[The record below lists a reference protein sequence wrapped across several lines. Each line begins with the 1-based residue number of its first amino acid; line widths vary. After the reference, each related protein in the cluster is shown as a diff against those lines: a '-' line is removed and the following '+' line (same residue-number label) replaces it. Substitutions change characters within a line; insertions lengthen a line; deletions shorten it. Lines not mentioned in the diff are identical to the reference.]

1 LQWLE
6 IVKNRTPWRNA
17 PLQEAVFE
25 IRFPSISDYAL
36 FAGGMAMSQKQYFPT
51 TQKLQ
56 VVDIPEIIELAGLV
70 KHRFI
75 SQDQSLLFQTGSDVI
90 SINSINYKGLPIFLD
105 NIEKILIAAESFVEL
120 SNFTKLGLR
129 YINRFPGVENPAA
142 VLNIN
147 LPFSDMDVSKTQV
160 LQIQEVNKI
169 DEEGALMSL
178 NIQFI
183 AAPKDLILDLDV
195 SLNLPQESWDVA
207 AILSWANKAH
217 DIIWDKFQT
226 LISESEKEVRI

>member
-1 LQWLE
+1 
-6 IVKNRTPWRNA
+6 VKNHKPWRNA

-25 IRFPSISDYAL
+25 IRFPSIGDYAL
-36 FAGGMAMSQKQYFPT
+36 FAGGMAMSQKQDFPT

-75 SQDQSLLFQTGSDVI
+75 SQDQSLLFQTGNDVM
-90 SINSINYKGLPIFLD
+90 SINSVNYKGFTAFLE
-105 NIEKILIAAESFVEL
+105 NIEKILIAAEEFVEL
-120 SNFTKLGLR
+120 SSFTKLGLR
-129 YINRFPGVENPAA
+129 YINRFPDIENPAA

-147 LPFSDMDVSKTQV
+147 LPFSNMDVSRTQL

-169 DEEGALMSL
+169 DEEGTSIGT

-183 AAPKDLILDLDV
+183 APSKDLILDLDA
-195 SLNLPQESWDVA
+195 SLNLPQESWDIT
-207 AILSWANKAH
+207 AISIWADQAH

-226 LISESEKEVRI
+226 LISENEKEVRI

>member
-1 LQWLE
+1 MQWLE
-6 IVKNRTPWRNA
+6 IVKNRKPWRNA

-90 SINSINYKGLPIFLD
+90 SINSINYKGFPTFSD
-105 NIEKILIAAESFVEL
+105 NIEKILIAAES
-120 SNFTKLGLR
+120 
-129 YINRFPGVENPAA
+129 
-142 VLNIN
+142 
-147 LPFSDMDVSKTQV
+147 FSDMDVSKTQV

-169 DEEGALMSL
+169 DEEGTLMSL

-195 SLNLPQESWDVA
+195 SLNLSQESWDVA
-207 AILSWANKAH
+207 AISSWANKAH
-217 DIIWDKFQT
+217 DIIWDKFKT

>member
-1 LQWLE
+1 M
-6 IVKNRTPWRNA
+6 KNHKPWRNA

-25 IRFPSISDYAL
+25 IRFPSIGDYAL
-36 FAGGMAMSQKQYFPT
+36 FAGGMAMSQKQDFPT

-70 KHRFI
+70 KHRFM
-75 SQDQSLLFQTGSDVI
+75 SQDQSLIFQTGSDVI
-90 SINSINYKGLPIFLD
+90 SINSLSYKGFPTFLE
-105 NIEKILIAAESFVEL
+105 NIERILFAAENFVEL
-120 SNFTKLGLR
+120 SNLTKLGLR
-129 YINRFPGVENPAA
+129 YINRFTGIENPAT

-147 LPFSDMDVSKTQV
+147 LPFSNMDVSKTQI
-160 LQIQEVNKI
+160 LQIQEVNKV
-169 DEEGALMSL
+169 DEEGTLMSL

-183 AAPKDLILDLDV
+183 ATPKDLILDLDV
-195 SLNLPQESWDVA
+195 SLNLPQESWNVA
-207 AILSWANKAH
+207 AISSWADKAH

>member
-1 LQWLE
+1 
-6 IVKNRTPWRNA
+6 VKNHKPWRNA

-25 IRFPSISDYAL
+25 IRFPSIADYAL
-36 FAGGMAMSQKQYFPT
+36 FAGGMAMSQKEGFPT

-56 VVDIPEIIELAGLV
+56 VVDVPEIIELAGLV

-75 SQDQSLLFQTGSDVI
+75 SQDQSLLFQTGNDVI
-90 SINSINYKGLPIFLD
+90 SVNSINYKGFSAFLK
-105 NIEKILIAAESFVEL
+105 NIEEILVAAEKFVGL

-129 YINRFPGVENPAA
+129 YINRFPGIENPAA

-147 LPFSDMDVSKTQV
+147 LPFDNMDVSRTQI

-169 DEEGALMSL
+169 DEEGTLMGI

-183 AAPKDLILDLDV
+183 AASKDLILDLDV
-195 SLNLPQESWDVA
+195 SLNLPQDSWDVMT
-207 AILSWANKAH
+207 ISSWADKAH

>member
-1 LQWLE
+1 
-6 IVKNRTPWRNA
+6 VKNHKPWRNA

-25 IRFPSISDYAL
+25 IRFPSIGDYAL
-36 FAGGMAMSQKQYFPT
+36 FAGGMAMSQKEGFPT

-75 SQDQSLLFQTGSDVI
+75 SQDKSLLFQTGNDVI
-90 SINSINYKGLPIFLD
+90 SINSVNYKGFSDFLES
-105 NIEKILIAAESFVEL
+105 IEKILSAAEKFVGL
-120 SNFTKLGLR
+120 SNLTKLGLR
-129 YINRFPGVENPAA
+129 YINRFPGIENPAA

-147 LPFSDMDVSKTQV
+147 LPFSNMDVSKTQL

-169 DEEGALMSL
+169 DEKGTLMSI

-183 AAPKDLILDLDV
+183 AASEDLILDLDV
-195 SLNLPQESWDVA
+195 SLNLPQDSWDVMT
-207 AILSWANKAH
+207 ISSWADKAH

>member
-6 IVKNRTPWRNA
+6 IVKNHKPWRNA

-25 IRFPSISDYAL
+25 IRFPSIADYAL

-75 SQDQSLLFQTGSDVI
+75 SQDQSLLFQTGNDVI
-90 SINSINYKGLPIFLD
+90 SINSINYKGFPAFLD
-105 NIEKILIAAESFVEL
+105 SIEKILTAAEKFINI
-120 SNFTKLGLR
+120 SNLTKIGLR
-129 YINRFPGVENPAA
+129 YINRFPDVDDPTA

-147 LPFSDMDVSKTQV
+147 LPFSNMDVSRTQL

-169 DEEGALMSL
+169 DDEGTFMGT
-178 NIQFI
+178 NIQFP

-195 SLNLPQESWDVA
+195 SLNLSQKSWDVA
-207 AILSWANKAH
+207 AISDWADKAH

>member
-1 LQWLE
+1 MQWLE
-6 IVKNRTPWRNA
+6 IVKNHKPWLNA
-17 PLQEAVFE
+17 PLQEAIFE
-25 IRFPSISDYAL
+25 IRFPYIGDYAL
-36 FAGGMAMSQKQYFPT
+36 FAGGMAMSQKQDFPT
-51 TQKLQ
+51 IQKLQ
-56 VVDIPEIIELAGLV
+56 VVDIPDIIELAGLV

-75 SQDQSLLFQTGSDVI
+75 SEDQSLLFQTGSDVI
-90 SINSINYKGLPIFLD
+90 SINSINYKGFPTFLD
-105 NIEKILIAAESFVEL
+105 NIKKILIAAESFVEL
-120 SNFTKLGLR
+120 SNLTKLGLR
-129 YINRFPGVENPAA
+129 YINRFPDVENPAA

-169 DEEGALMSL
+169 DGEGTLISL

-195 SLNLPQESWDVA
+195 SLNLPQESWNVA
-207 AILSWANKAH
+207 AISTWADKAH